1 MPIGDGK
8 TETGHA
14 MEMTARKAKI
24 AQATLTELAQKVQ
37 AAAAIGL
44 PWLELVYV
52 LKINGFRLEGSATS
66 FTIEV
71 VDGRTSEEE

>member
-37 AAAAIGL
+37 VAAAIGL
-44 PWLELVYV
+44 PWRELIYV
-52 LKINGFRLEGSATS
+52 MKINGFRLEGEASS
-66 FTIEV
+66 FTIERKETRAAE
-71 VDGRTSEEE
+71 DG